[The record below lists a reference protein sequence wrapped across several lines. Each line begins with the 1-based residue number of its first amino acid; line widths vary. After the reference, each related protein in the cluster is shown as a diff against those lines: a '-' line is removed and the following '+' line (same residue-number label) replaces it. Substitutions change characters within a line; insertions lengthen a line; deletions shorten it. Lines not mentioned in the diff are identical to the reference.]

1 MPAPPNEKGIL
12 QAMKSMQTITSAD
25 ASRGG
30 KPSVSNSF
38 PRPPIGFVGS
48 VQTAAT
54 PKTKKK
60 NTKKLSAK
68 TPTRPKQTSG
78 ANGKSNKDKLQKIHS
93 SPEQTFVPPTPAVK
107 PDTNSQLFG
116 TLVNS
121 LKTGPPVGRVDSIG
135 RPKKGNGFQNKE
147 SGKPK
152 KSRTTKTKD
161 KKMRKT
167 KVGYNTSISSSSS
180 STTSTS
186 PSSSS
191 IALSGSASSVNSS
204 SMSTMTSRSSKSS
217 GDVSDASSG
226 SSNKYSPRAKSGNKV
241 AREKKKRKEELLHE
255 KVEMLTRIINLSKNG
270 FTTTKEWD
278 VKDDIDEIRYECYRM
293 QRESNSKKSIKIMRR
308 VLVTITTLVETG
320 NSYFNPFNLRLDG
333 FSESM
338 MLNLDDYDDCFE
350 QIHHKYSGRSSVG
363 PEMQILFTFMSAAIF
378 HHAGNTIGG
387 GRGGG
392 GTERKKS
399 SVSPMSSVMSMM
411 GMLNRNKSTPVAS
424 SFPTPRSTPPPM
436 HANHQSKVPNQPN
449 DGANDTGKPKRKT
462 MRGPGA
468 SSMPA
473 SIFGVNTNA
482 VQTTPSMTLPSEG

>member
-12 QAMKSMQTITSAD
+12 QAMKSMQTIASGD

-60 NTKKLSAK
+60 NTKKLGAK
-68 TPTRPKQTSG
+68 TPTRPKQTN
-78 ANGKSNKDKLQKIHS
+78 AASNKGKPRKVHS
-93 SPEQTFVPPTPAVK
+93 SPEQTLEPPPPAAK

-121 LKTGPPVGRVDSIG
+121 LKTGPPVGRMDSIG
-135 RPKKGNGFQNKE
+135 RPKKGNGFQ
-147 SGKPK
+147 S
-152 KSRTTKTKD
+152 KSKTTKTKD
-161 KKMRKT
+161 KKMKKN
-167 KVGYNTSISSSSS
+167 KVGYNTSISSSS

-186 PSSSS
+186 PSSST
-191 IALSGSASSVNSS
+191 SASSINSS
-204 SMSTMTSRSSKSS
+204 SMSTLTSRSSKSS

-226 SSNKYSPRAKSGNKV
+226 SSDRYSPRGKSGKKV

-270 FTTTKEWD
+270 FTATKEWD

-293 QRESNSKKSIKIMRR
+293 QRESNSRKSIKIMRR

-378 HHAGNTIGG
+378 HHAGNAIGG

-392 GTERKKS
+392 STERKKS

-411 GMLNRNKSTPVAS
+411 GMLNRNKSTPVAT
-424 SFPTPRSTPPPM
+424 SFPTPRSAPPPRN
-436 HANHQSKVPNQPN
+436 ANHRSPAPNQPD

-473 SIFGVNTNA
+473 SIFGVNTSA

>member
-1 MPAPPNEKGIL
+1 MLAPPNEEGIM
-12 QAMKSMQTITSAD
+12 QAMKSMKTITGGD
-25 ASRGG
+25 AS
-30 KPSVSNSF
+30 SF

-48 VQTAAT
+48 VG
-54 PKTKKK
+54 TKKK
-60 NTKKLSAK
+60 NTKKLGTK
-68 TPTRPKQTSG
+68 TPTRPKQT
-78 ANGKSNKDKLQKIHS
+78 NGTSNKNKKQNI
-93 SPEQTFVPPTPAVK
+93 SPSPGQTLAPPPPVAK

-121 LKTGPPVGRVDSIG
+121 LKTGPVGQMDSIG
-135 RPKKGNGFQNKE
+135 RSKKGNSFQNKE

-152 KSRTTKTKD
+152 KSKGD
-161 KKMRKT
+161 QMKKKK
-167 KVGYNTSISSSSS
+167 KVGYNASVSSSSS
-180 STTSTS
+180 VTSTS

-191 IALSGSASSVNSS
+191 IASSRSTSSTNSS
-204 SMSTMTSRSSKSS
+204 SMSTVTSRSSKSS
-217 GDVSDASSG
+217 GDVSYASSG
-226 SSNKYSPRAKSGNKV
+226 SSGKYSPRAKSGTKV

-270 FTTTKEWD
+270 FTATKEWD

-378 HHAGNTIGG
+378 HHAGNAIGG

-392 GTERKKS
+392 GSEKKKS

-424 SFPTPRSTPPPM
+424 SFPTPRSAPPPRN
-436 HANHQSKVPNQPN
+436 ANHQSPAPNQSN
-449 DGANDTGKPKRKT
+449 DGANDTSKPRRKT

-482 VQTTPSMTLPSEG
+482 VQTTPSMTLPSDG

>member
-1 MPAPPNEKGIL
+1 MPTPPNEKGIM
-12 QAMKSMQTITSAD
+12 QAMKSMQTITSGD
-25 ASRGG
+25 ASRAG
-30 KPSVSNSF
+30 KPGVSSSF
-38 PRPPIGFVGS
+38 PRPPIDFVGS
-48 VQTAAT
+48 VGTAPT
-54 PKTKKK
+54 HKTKTK
-60 NTKKLSAK
+60 NTKKLSTK
-68 TPTRPKQTSG
+68 TPTRPKQTT
-78 ANGKSNKDKLQKIHS
+78 GKSNKDKTQKIPP
-93 SPEQTFVPPTPAVK
+93 SPKQTLAPPPPAGK

-121 LKTGPPVGRVDSIG
+121 LKTGPVGQMDSIG
-135 RPKKGNGFQNKE
+135 RSKKGNSFQNKE

-152 KSRTTKTKD
+152 KSKTTKTKD
-161 KKMRKT
+161 KKMKKKKR
-167 KVGYNTSISSSSS
+167 GYNTSVSSS

-191 IALSGSASSVNSS
+191 IASSASASSINSS
-204 SMSTMTSRSSKSS
+204 SMSTVTSRSSKSS
-217 GDVSDASSG
+217 GDVSYASSG
-226 SSNKYSPRAKSGNKV
+226 SSDKYSPRAKSGNKV

-270 FTTTKEWD
+270 FTATKEWD

-378 HHAGNTIGG
+378 HHAGNAIGG

-392 GTERKKS
+392 AAERKKS

-424 SFPTPRSTPPPM
+424 SFPTPRSTPPPRN
-436 HANHQSKVPNQPN
+436 ANHHPPAPNQAN
-449 DGANDTGKPKRKT
+449 DGANDTSKPKRKT

-482 VQTTPSMTLPSEG
+482 VQTTPSMTLPSDG